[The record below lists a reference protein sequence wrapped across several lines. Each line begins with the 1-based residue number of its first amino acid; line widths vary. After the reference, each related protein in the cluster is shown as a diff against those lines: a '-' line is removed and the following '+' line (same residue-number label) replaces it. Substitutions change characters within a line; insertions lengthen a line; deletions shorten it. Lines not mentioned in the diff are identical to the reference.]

1 MTKEEKT
8 ERRVADMMVNEPI
21 RFTVAFERKEEVEEV
36 ECRPFL
42 RIFKRRVK
50 VMVPKTVAHEREFV
64 IKPPKLGKMQILSR
78 FFLDLQINEKAL
90 EEEPISEAMR
100 VCNAKVDTVC
110 ALMAAAVSDTKEELS
125 DADHQKELA
134 DFFKEN
140 GDSDNFAI
148 LLLALL
154 AQQNYANFIASIRLM
169 KTFRLNKPTG
179 KQEAGLVESS
189 VAAPSGE
196 AS

>member
-1 MTKEEKT
+1 MTKEERT

-21 RFTVAFERKEEVEEV
+21 RFSVTFDSEEDVEEV
-36 ECRPFL
+36 QTRPFL
-42 RIFKRRVK
+42 RFFKRRVK
-50 VMVPKTVAHEREFV
+50 VTVSKTVERQREFI

-78 FFLDLQINEKAL
+78 FFLDLQIDEKAL
-90 EEEPISEAMR
+90 EEEPITEAMR
-100 VCNAKVDTVC
+100 VCEAKTDTVC
-110 ALMAAAVSDTKEELS
+110 ALMAAAVSNTQDELT
-125 DADHQKELA
+125 DADYQKALA
-134 DFFKEN
+134 AFFKEF
-140 GDSDNFAI
+140 GDTDNFAI

-179 KQEAGLVESS
+179 KQGAGLVELSED
-189 VAAPSGE
+189 APSGV